1 MDKKLVL
8 EQFAN
13 RIFPLRPD
21 DLRELCLSNYAR
33 TSVYAYL
40 LRLKRQQLLERTF
53 LGGRIAYRITD
64 RGRQRLKYFGR
75 KTNEQGNHRH
85 IS

>member
-1 MDKKLVL
+1 MNKKLVL

-21 DLRELCLSNYAR
+21 DLREICLSNYAR

-40 LRLKRQQLLERTF
+40 LRLKRQKLLERTL
-53 LGGRIAYRITD
+53 LGDRIAYRITE
-64 RGRQRLKYFGR
+64 RGRRRLEYFR
-75 KTNEQGNHRH
+75 WNTNE
-85 IS
+85 